1 MTVNVSL
8 LTSSDVLDRLTTVTD
23 GRGSVVRI
31 SRQELTDLLLDWSVM
46 HSALS
51 RSSTFKVTEPEHRER
66 PRLST

>member
-1 MTVNVSL
+1 MTINITL
-8 LTSSDVLDRLTTVTD
+8 LSSAETIDRLTTVTD

-46 HSALS
+46 HTALS